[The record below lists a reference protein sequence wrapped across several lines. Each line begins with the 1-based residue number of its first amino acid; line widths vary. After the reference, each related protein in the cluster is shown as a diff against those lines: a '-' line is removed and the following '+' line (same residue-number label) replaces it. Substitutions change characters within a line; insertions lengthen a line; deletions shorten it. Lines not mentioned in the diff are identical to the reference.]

1 MTENAQMDQWD
12 FENAELREPVDKVK
26 RVIVSV
32 SLSRK
37 DYDRIAILASDAGRK
52 LSTYMRECALV
63 EPADLV
69 PHVIHTAG
77 GPGAMASVVFTT
89 AGSSGATLAAGR
101 VDAPDQIT
109 AQ

>member
-1 MTENAQMDQWD
+1 MTEDTQMGQWD

-37 DYDRIAILASDAGRK
+37 DYDRISILASDAGRK
-52 LSTYMRECALV
+52 LSTYMRECALT
-63 EPADLV
+63 EHTDLIPPIV
-69 PHVIHTAG
+69 HTAG
-77 GPGAMASVVFTT
+77 GPGAIVSVVFTT
-89 AGSSGATLAAGR
+89 AGSSGGTLAAGQ

-109 AQ
+109 VQ